1 MICRRGSRYRR
12 AMSTGGRVVAWRTRL
27 AVGLAVTGLLVACAG
42 DGDADLQDRVAEL
55 EQENAELRAQLQ
67 EGGSAGGTTVPAD
80 ESGSSST
87 STTSTPSATT
97 EPRPVRGSLERPIP
111 LGKPIPAGD
120 WVFTV
125 RDFES
130 NANSVVK
137 ALDENNDP
145 AGEGNVYARM
155 RVRARY
161 RGEGAGDPRRLTF
174 NLVNPEGKSVG
185 EVTVCCKPARDT
197 LSDQAATFRGG
208 IAEGWL
214 YYIVSAEDAFGGKF
228 LGFDPSGDFPGVP
241 GGLGFFRVN

>member
-1 MICRRGSRYRR
+1 
-12 AMSTGGRVVAWRTRL
+12 MSTGGGRGWRGRVL
-27 AVGLAVTGLLVACAG
+27 AGAAACLVLAACAG
-42 DGDADLQDRVAEL
+42 DGDADLEDRVAEL

-67 EGGSAGGTTVPAD
+67 EGGAAGATSVPTD

-87 STTSTPSATT
+87 SSPPTPSTTS

-125 RDFES
+125 RDFEP
-130 NANSVVK
+130 NADDVVK
-137 ALDENNDP
+137 KLDENNDP

-161 RGEGAGDPRRLTF
+161 RGEGAGEPRRLTF
-174 NLVNPEGKSVG
+174 NLVNPEGRSVG

-197 LSDQAATFRGG
+197 FSDQAATFRGG

-214 YYIVSAEDAFGGKF
+214 YYIISAEDAFGGKF
-228 LGFDPSGDFPGVP
+228 LGFDPKGEFPGVP
-241 GGLGFFRVN
+241 GGLGFFHVN

>member
-1 MICRRGSRYRR
+1 M
-12 AMSTGGRVVAWRTRL
+12 AWRTHL
-27 AVGLAVTGLLVACAG
+27 AAGAALTVLLVACAG
-42 DGDADLQDRVAEL
+42 DGNAGLEDRVAEL

-67 EGGSAGGTTVPAD
+67 ERGSAGGTTVPTD
-80 ESGSSST
+80 ESGSS
-87 STTSTPSATT
+87 TTSSPSKTSPT
-97 EPRPVRGSLERPIP
+97 SEPRPVRGSLERPIP

-130 NANSVVK
+130 NADDVVK
-137 ALDENNDP
+137 KLDENNDP

-155 RVRARY
+155 QVRARY

-208 IAEGWL
+208 IAEGWI

>member
-1 MICRRGSRYRR
+1 
-12 AMSTGGRVVAWRTRL
+12 MSTGGRAFAWRTHL
-27 AVGLAVTGLLVACAG
+27 AVGVALTALLVACAG

-55 EQENAELRAQLQ
+55 EQENAELRAQL
-67 EGGSAGGTTVPAD
+67 EESAGGTSVPTD
-80 ESGSSST
+80 ETGSPST
-87 STTSTPSATT
+87 TSTSTPSATT

-111 LGKPIPAGD
+111 LGKPIATGD

-125 RDFES
+125 RDFEP
-130 NANSVVK
+130 NANEAVK
-137 ALDENNDP
+137 KLDENNDP
-145 AGEGNVYARM
+145 AGAGNVYARM
-155 RVRARY
+155 RVRAKY

-185 EVTVCCKPARDT
+185 EVTVCCKPGRDT

-228 LGFDPSGDFPGVP
+228 LGFDPRGDFPGVP
-241 GGLGFFRVN
+241 GGIGFFRVN